1 MKTLLRRGT
10 RSLEERLSALANV
23 LELGNG
29 RLPAQEMSP
38 AGDLLDRAGK
48 RLTFGLSNTVVAL
61 AGATGSGKSSI
72 FNALAGD
79 ALSDVG
85 VCRPTTGVAHACV
98 WGEASADELLGWL
111 AVPKR
116 HRVQANGE
124 TLDGLVLLDLPDH
137 DSTEVTHRLEVD
149 RLVEVVDMLVWV
161 LDPQKYADAV
171 LHDRYVRPMARH
183 EGVTLF
189 VLNQSDRLGADE
201 LDACVADLRRVLRD
215 DGLRDPKILLT
226 SAVTG
231 QGVGVLEA
239 EIATRVREREAALQR
254 LSADLE
260 VIRGRLTP
268 FCSTV
273 KGQGARDHGAHERVV
288 EALADAAGT
297 RVVSDAVGRSHQR
310 AAGLATGWPVTRWL
324 ARIRPD
330 PLRRMHLGTGSE
342 DATSVPDAS
351 PAQRAEVSLGL
362 SDLAETASNGLP
374 QPWPSLMRSVTV
386 DRQDGVLSDL
396 RRAVGATSL
405 APARSPRW
413 FTVIGWL
420 QRLLITLSAAGALWL
435 LLLWVIAWLNLPD
448 PPTYQI
454 DRIPVPTALL
464 VGGALA
470 GLIVSFV
477 SRYVAKL
484 GANRRRRLVIKTLR
498 SRAEEV
504 AEAKIFAPLEAELQ
518 VHRDLCSAIA
528 GMDP

>member
-10 RSLEERLSALANV
+10 RSLEERLTALADV

-29 RLPAQEMSP
+29 RLPDHEMSP
-38 AGDLLDRAGK
+38 ARDLFDRAGK
-48 RLTFGLSNTVVAL
+48 RLTFGLSSTVVAL

-85 VCRPTTGVAHACV
+85 VRRPTTGVAHACV

-111 AVPKR
+111 AVPRR
-116 HRVQANGE
+116 HRVQAQGG

-137 DSTEVTHRLEVD
+137 DSTEVAHRFEVD

-226 SAVTG
+226 SAITG

-239 EIATRVREREAALQR
+239 EIATRVHEREAALQR

-260 VIRGRLTP
+260 VIRSRLTP

-273 KGQGARDHGAHERVV
+273 KGQGARDHRAHERVV

-297 RVVSDAVGRSHQR
+297 RVVSDAVARSHQR

-324 ARIRPD
+324 ARIRSD

-351 PAQRAEVSLGL
+351 PVQHAEVSLSL
-362 SDLAETASNGLP
+362 NALAETASNGLP
-374 QPWPSLMRSVTV
+374 QPWPILVRRITV
-386 DRQDGVLSDL
+386 DRQDGVLADL

-405 APARSPRW
+405 ASPRNPRW
-413 FTVIGWL
+413 FSVVGWL
-420 QRLLITLSAAGALWL
+420 QRLLITLAAAGAVWL

-477 SRYVAKL
+477 SRYVAKM
-484 GANRRRRLVIKTLR
+484 GANRRRRSVTRTLQ
-498 SRAEEV
+498 SRAGEV
-504 AEAKIFAPLEAELQ
+504 AEAKIFAPLEAELR

-528 GMDP
+528 GLDP